1 MRGLIIEPEADDEL
15 AAALD
20 WYETQERGLGA
31 ALLSEVDAVLNGLRA
46 GELRGVGVPDV
57 RDDLTARRVILDRF
71 PYAVVFLDHAA
82 IVHVLAFAHHK
93 RRPGYWAHRVGP

>member
-1 MRGLIIEPEADDEL
+1 MRDLVIEPEADDEL
-15 AAALD
+15 TAALD
-20 WYETQERGLGA
+20 WYEAQERGLGA
-31 ALLSEVDAVLNGLRA
+31 ALLAEIDGVLGGLRA

-57 RDDLTARRVILDRF
+57 REHLAVRRVILDRF

-93 RRPGYWAHRVGP
+93 RRPGYWAARIRP